1 MNVTRAKPNASER
14 WPLFGR
20 FLARLKHV
28 LALLA
33 TIIAVGMV
41 GFRFLLPKISS
52 LTALYYTV
60 SIMTTLGLPAEPAD
74 PRVKAFVILLA
85 LSGIGLFLYAITV
98 TAQFLMEGEFEQ
110 GVRRGKVKRQMK
122 QMQDHCIVCGYGRM
136 GEMVSRQMRE
146 QGQPCVVIDHADA
159 PFEQAE
165 AAGLVAFKGD
175 ATQEEVLTTA
185 GIERA
190 RALVAVASTDA
201 ENVLITMT
209 ARQLNPAM
217 TIVARCA
224 SESNAERFRRAG
236 ASRVVT
242 PYVNG
247 AYQLALAATKP
258 NVIDWFSLATGRG
271 EHGFQIEELQMP
283 ERSTGVG
290 QTLMELAPGSRFGV
304 MVIGIKPADGGEMQL
319 NPSAQTRLV
328 AGDLLIC
335 VGQSEQLERLGQF
348 LDKPPGARA

>member
-1 MNVTRAKPNASER
+1 MSATRAKPNANER

-33 TIIAVGMV
+33 MIIAVGMI
-41 GFRFLLPKISS
+41 GFQLLLPVSW

-60 SIMTTLGLPAEPAD
+60 SILTTLGVPGEPISNRA
-74 PRVKAFVILLA
+74 KLFVILLA

-98 TAQFLMEGEFEQ
+98 TAQFLMEDEFEQ

-122 QMQDHCIVCGYGRM
+122 QMKDHCIVCGYGRM
-136 GEMVSRQMRE
+136 GEMVSRQMSE
-146 QGQPCVVIDHADA
+146 QGQSCVVIEHADA
-159 PFEQAE
+159 QFGQAE

-175 ATQEEVLTTA
+175 ATQEDVLTTA

-209 ARQLNPAM
+209 ARQLNPVM

-224 SESNAERFRRAG
+224 AESNAERFRRAG
-236 ASRVVT
+236 ASRVVA

-247 AYQLALAATKP
+247 AYQLALAAIKP

-271 EHGFQIEELQMP
+271 GHGFQIEELQMP
-283 ERSTGVG
+283 ERSAAVG
-290 QTLMELAPGSRFGV
+290 QTLMDLAPGSRFGV
-304 MVIGIKPADGGEMQL
+304 MIIGIKPADGGEMQL
-319 NPSAQTRLV
+319 NPSAQTRLA

-335 VGQSEQLERLGQF
+335 VGQDEHLERLEQF
-348 LDKPPGARA
+348 LGNS